1 MMRPGDERTGTAD
14 TRIERW
20 ARHPAGPVVLGLFA
34 VLEACLFPAPTEAML
49 AALSLARPR
58 RTWRFAAIAVG
69 ASLLGALIGYAI
81 GHLAHGSVGWGA
93 AETVGAGRI
102 EALGERY
109 RAGAFWVLA
118 TSGFTPIPYLAYTI
132 AGGVYGVPLLPFVAG
147 ALVGRGLKYFLL
159 GFIVRAL
166 SPYLRRA
173 LARPGWLAGTLLLVL
188 VLAIAYVV
196 LR

>member
-1 MMRPGDERTGTAD
+1 MTHPPGEQTGKQEG
-14 TRIERW
+14 RIERW
-20 ARHPAGPVVLGLFA
+20 ARHPAGPLLLGVFA
-34 VLEACLFPAPTEAML
+34 TMEACLFPAPTEAML
-49 AALSLARPR
+49 AALTVARPR
-58 RTWRFAAIAVG
+58 RVWRLAAIAVG
-69 ASLLGALIGYAI
+69 ASLVGALIGYTT
-81 GHLAHGSVGWGA
+81 GYLGRGSVDWVA
-93 AETVGAGRI
+93 AGTVGTGRI
-102 EALGERY
+102 NAMGERY

-132 AGGVYGVPLLPFVAG
+132 AGGVYGVPLFPFVAG

-173 LARPGWLAGTLLLVL
+173 LGRPRMLAGVVLLLA
-188 VLAIAYVV
+188 LAIAYVM

>member
-1 MMRPGDERTGTAD
+1 MTHTRDGQKGDS
-14 TRIERW
+14 RIERW
-20 ARHPAGPVVLGLFA
+20 ARHPAGPLLLGVFA
-34 VLEACLFPAPTEAML
+34 ALEACLFPAPTEAML
-49 AALSLARPR
+49 AALSLARPQ

-69 ASLLGALIGYAI
+69 ASLLGALIGYTA
-81 GHLAHGSVGWGA
+81 GYLAQGSVGWA
-93 AETVGAGRI
+93 AAAVGAERI
-102 EALGERY
+102 EAMGERY

-118 TSGFTPIPYLAYTI
+118 TSGFTPIPYLAYTV

-173 LARPGWLAGTLLLVL
+173 LAHPRWLAATLLLIL
-188 VLAIAYVV
+188 VLTIAYVA